1 MIVIKL
7 NKPSLNV
14 IKFDKYVHPNN
25 HQPQAR
31 NRTFLSPPKIHL
43 CGFISFS
50 LPQLHENTKLLS
62 VSTDIDFF
70 P

>member
-1 MIVIKL
+1 MI
-7 NKPSLNV
+7 N
-14 IKFDKYVHPNN
+14 FDKYIHPNN

-43 CGFISFS
+43 CEAMSF
-50 LPQLHENTKLLS
+50 LPQLHENTKLPLS